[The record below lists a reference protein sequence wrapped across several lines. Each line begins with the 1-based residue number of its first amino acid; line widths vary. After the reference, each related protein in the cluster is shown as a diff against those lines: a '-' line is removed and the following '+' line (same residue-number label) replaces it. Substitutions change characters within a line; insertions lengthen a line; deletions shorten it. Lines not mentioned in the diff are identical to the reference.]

1 MAILETLRK
10 ADKVGTTLI
19 IIILSLV
26 GYAVYDIAHTK
37 TMRNAIINDI
47 LTSVYEDKPL
57 SDMDKGYVGGRD
69 ILVVCSTVGDYLE
82 QHPERKEALMAKS
95 VVVRNCL
102 K

>member
-1 MAILETLRK
+1 MSILTTLRK
-10 ADKVGTTLI
+10 ADKVGTVLI
-19 IIILSLV
+19 TIILSLV

-57 SDMDKGYVGGRD
+57 SDMDKGYIGGRD
-69 ILVVCSTVGDYLE
+69 ILSVCSTVEDYLE
-82 QHPERKEALMAKS
+82 QHPDQKEVLIAKS

>member
-1 MAILETLRK
+1 MRILTTLRK
-10 ADKVGTTLI
+10 ADKVGTVLI
-19 IIILSLV
+19 TIILSLI
-26 GYAVYDIAHTK
+26 GYAVYDIAHTN
-37 TMRNAIINDI
+37 TMRNTIINDI

-57 SDMDKGYVGGRD
+57 SDMDKGYIGGRD
-69 ILVVCSTVGDYLE
+69 ILAVCSTTKDYLE

>member
-1 MAILETLRK
+1 MSILTTLRK
-10 ADKVGTTLI
+10 ADKVGAILI

-37 TMRNAIINDI
+37 TVKHAILMDI
-47 LTSVYEDKPL
+47 LTSTYEDKPL
-57 SDMDKGYVGGRD
+57 SDMDIGYIGGRD
-69 ILVVCSTVGDYLE
+69 ILAVCSGVEDYIE
-82 QHPERKEALMAKS
+82 QHPERKEALMVKS

>member
-19 IIILSLV
+19 IIILSLI
-26 GYAVYDIAHTK
+26 GYAVYDIVHTK

-57 SDMDKGYVGGRD
+57 SDMDNGYIGGRD
-69 ILVVCSTVGDYLE
+69 ILAACSTAEDYLE
-82 QHPERKEALMAKS
+82 QHPERKEALVAKS

>member
-19 IIILSLV
+19 IIILSLI
-26 GYAVYDIAHTK
+26 GYAVYDIVHTK
-37 TMRNAIINDI
+37 TLRHAITLDI

-57 SDMDKGYVGGRD
+57 SDMDKGYIGGRD
-69 ILVVCSTVGDYLE
+69 IVAVCDNVEEYLE
-82 QHPERKEALMAKS
+82 QYPERKEALIAKS